1 MDRLAHQSAC
11 SGLQWPPEKLTKL
24 VTACIAVLENRST
37 TVKALQSLLGLLH
50 WLLHVA
56 PILKP
61 WLSCLYDDLARPLGT
76 SFSLNPGHW
85 QSLANAL
92 DDSLYFVSS
101 PAGSGIPVGGKLLS
115 AKHVEL
121 RRRSDLKLVQ
131 PSGKRVWLRIADPRT
146 EKRKLSDTSREFV
159 KFWMRWA
166 ICSPRLR
173 ALRPI
178 PSATPVLVAAD
189 AMASGNKVGIGGFAM
204 LHADSPLVWF
214 SESFEVQDFQALGLQ
229 MQPQAQRD
237 ITSYE
242 ILAQHALLMLV
253 TTLLPAGRLA
263 LHLPTL
269 SDNTNTGSESSVN
282 KLFSTVYPVCMFL
295 QRIASLSALSGI
307 ILEVAHVPGVA
318 NDDADMLS
326 RWDGTNPTCFE
337 VADAVSYSPVFGALV
352 VFQDGCQGVAGEQ
365 PLALAT
371 ACILRQRQR
380 LSCAVGI
387 SSLQRLQTA
396 SQQSVATLRKA
407 YRAVPLAVRGRWLPP
422 SLTVRGCRLPPLVR
436 AVCKM
441 GKKKRN
447 LAR

>member
-1 MDRLAHQSAC
+1 MCEGNWQQATSQPELLAELVAKEAREGWILSVPDMAAARERWGDRVAIGKCNIVGGELSDDPGRKPRLIVDTTV
-11 SGLQWPPEKLTKL
+11 SGTNPSVVIPEKYSLPGLQDVMNSLPLRGSSSELAGFSLDIRAAHKTVRIKPSEQGLLGFEAAGQLWFYRVAPFGGSFSALWFQRVSAFLIRTFHVLLWVQHALWGYVDDIFMVQASAVIELCASLLLAFCATFGVPISWPKLQLGPSLRWIGWRINLRAQVFSVPPEKLTKL

-166 ICSPRLR
+166 ICSPRLP
-173 ALRPI
+173 L
-178 PSATPVLVAAD
+178 PSATPILVAAD
-189 AMASGNKVGIGGFAM
+189 AMACGNKVGIGGFAL
-204 LHADSPLVWF
+204 LHAASPLV
-214 SESFEVQDFQALGLQ
+214 
-229 MQPQAQRD
+229 
-237 ITSYE
+237 
-242 ILAQHALLMLV
+242 
-253 TTLLPAGRLA
+253 
-263 LHLPTL
+263 
-269 SDNTNTGSESSVN
+269 
-282 KLFSTVYPVCMFL
+282 
-295 QRIASLSALSGI
+295 
-307 ILEVAHVPGVA
+307 
-318 NDDADMLS
+318 
-326 RWDGTNPTCFE
+326 
-337 VADAVSYSPVFGALV
+337 
-352 VFQDGCQGVAGEQ
+352 
-365 PLALAT
+365 
-371 ACILRQRQR
+371 
-380 LSCAVGI
+380 
-387 SSLQRLQTA
+387 
-396 SQQSVATLRKA
+396 
-407 YRAVPLAVRGRWLPP
+407 
-422 SLTVRGCRLPPLVR
+422 
-436 AVCKM
+436 
-441 GKKKRN
+441 
-447 LAR
+447 